1 MDPSLAVDLVPVEP
15 EAVDLVDPMEHEE
28 VNLDP
33 VEVGPGVC
41 PDPDPD
47 PGSAHTA
54 PLQLLGSPL
63 SSGSPFARRLLL
75 HQSQHSPPLSLNPI
89 NEDMI
94 RRTGS
99 DGTSNAAASS
109 SRPRDRGIT
118 RCNSLRNVGMSS
130 SRMMVVLMNG
140 GAAQAAGPS
149 SQGSS
154 GAGSHHAQ
162 QAAADSPTRRHR
174 ISRRLSAMLDRPSI
188 SCGGSPDNTAV
199 GDSAWSLQVADA
211 HLRSQSFTAAL
222 HGRVGAAM
230 AAEGEAAVRRA
241 PASAAAAT
249 AAGRAYS
256 SSASAAAAS
265 AAAAEGPSS
274 DSASGFRGSA
284 ASTVHRGSAA
294 STVHR
299 GSAASTVHS
308 ILTVRAAA
316 AAATAHS
323 AATAQADAAATAAG
337 SNNSWA
343 ADLYRSSSG
352 VLPGA
357 LLRALAGQDSV
368 DSVRQAVAGRGSIDL
383 SQAGGWAPLP
393 MVLGPGHH
401 QQQHMMGPP
410 ALYEVAARLHFDAV
424 TQQQVGGW
432 VGAHACSGVIDD

>member
-230 AAEGEAAVRRA
+230 AAEGEAAV
-241 PASAAAAT
+241 T
-249 AAGRAYS
+249 
-256 SSASAAAAS
+256 
-265 AAAAEGPSS
+265 
-274 DSASGFRGSA
+274 
-284 ASTVHRGSAA
+284 
-294 STVHR
+294 
-299 GSAASTVHS
+299 
-308 ILTVRAAA
+308 
-316 AAATAHS
+316 
-323 AATAQADAAATAAG
+323 
-337 SNNSWA
+337 
-343 ADLYRSSSG
+343 
-352 VLPGA
+352 
-357 LLRALAGQDSV
+357 ALAHCRCAVFGLGDSGYPKFNV
-368 DSVRQAVAGRGSIDL
+368 MAKKLDRRLEALGAAKLVPLGLGDDQARGCEGRG
-383 SQAGGWAPLP
+383 APFRLP
-393 MVLGPGHH
+393 
-401 QQQHMMGPP
+401 
-410 ALYEVAARLHFDAV
+410 
-424 TQQQVGGW
+424 
-432 VGAHACSGVIDD
+432 S